1 MKQIEELI
9 REHTKQIDQHT
20 EELKKGTTRFKEINK
35 RTKKIREE
43 QKKLNEKITELQT
56 SIGEKRISNGH
67 TAKEILELKEANKS
81 VHQKLDDIIEVVG
94 YVKGVEDIKKEVY
107 TRNQKI
113 ISLLLATVAVILTAI
128 GLFIL

>member
-1 MKQIEELI
+1 
-9 REHTKQIDQHT
+9 
-20 EELKKGTTRFKEINK
+20 
-35 RTKKIREE
+35 
-43 QKKLNEKITELQT
+43 
-56 SIGEKRISNGH
+56 
-67 TAKEILELKEANKS
+67 

-94 YVKGVEDIKKEVY
+94 YVKGVEDMKKEVY